1 MTNQPNSDYDSAWKE
16 AITVYLEPFIEYCFP
31 EVYQDID
38 WEKGYETLDTEL
50 QELIRDAET
59 GRRLADKLLKV
70 TLRNGENAL
79 VLIHIEIQGQE
90 QDDFAERM
98 YIYNHRLFDRYWLK
112 VFSFAVLGDDNPNW
126 RPTSY
131 GYSQWGFET
140 HLKFPSVKLL
150 DYSTDILE
158 QSNNPF
164 AIIIM
169 AHLQTQA
176 TQGNSQQRFQLKLNL
191 VRRLYDLGYTGE
203 MIRQLFRFI
212 EWMMTLPEVLQ
223 SDFKTELKR
232 YEEGKRMPFL
242 TSFERD
248 GIMQG
253 KLENSRENIIDIL
266 ETRFGDLSE
275 ELKNEINV
283 LNDLQLLKSLHKQ
296 TVTVASLEDFE
307 QLLQPSQEEN

>member
-1 MTNQPNSDYDSAWKE
+1 MNYQPNSDYDSAWKE
-16 AITVYLEPFIEYCFP
+16 AITVYLEQFIEYCFP

-59 GRRLADKLLKV
+59 GRRLADKLVKV
-70 TLRNGENAL
+70 TLRNGEKAL

-98 YIYNHRLFDRYWLK
+98 YIYNHRLFDRYRLK

-126 RPTSY
+126 KPTSY
-131 GYSQWGFET
+131 GYSQWGFT
-140 HLKFPSVKLL
+140 TNLQFPSVKLL
-150 DYSTDILE
+150 DYSHDTLA

-176 TQGNSQQRFQLKLNL
+176 TQGNSQQRFQLKLSL
-191 VRRLYDLGYTGE
+191 VKRLYDLGYTGE

-212 EWMMTLPEVLQ
+212 EWMMTLPPILQ
-223 SDFKTELKR
+223 SDFKTELNR

-242 TSFERD
+242 TSFEID
-248 GIMQG
+248 GIRKGSLQT
-253 KLENSRENIIDIL
+253 SRENVIEIL
-266 ETRFGDLSE
+266 EIRFGNVSDD
-275 ELKNEINV
+275 LKNQINS
-283 LNDLQLLKSLHKQ
+283 LEDLQLLKSLHKQ
-296 TVTVASLEDFE
+296 AITIASVEDFE
-307 QLLQPSQEEN
+307 QLLVASQGDN

>member
-1 MTNQPNSDYDSAWKE
+1 
-16 AITVYLEPFIEYCFP
+16 
-31 EVYQDID
+31 
-38 WEKGYETLDTEL
+38 
-50 QELIRDAET
+50 
-59 GRRLADKLLKV
+59 
-70 TLRNGENAL
+70 
-79 VLIHIEIQGQE
+79 
-90 QDDFAERM
+90 M
-98 YIYNHRLFDRYWLK
+98 YIYNHRLFDRYRLK

-131 GYSQWGFET
+131 SYSQWGFET
-140 HLKFPSVKLL
+140 HLNFPSVKLL
-150 DYSTDILE
+150 DYTNDTLE

-212 EWMMTLPEVLQ
+212 EWMMTLPEILQ
-223 SDFKTELKR
+223 SEFKTELKR
-232 YEEGKRMPFL
+232 YEEGKSMPFL

-253 KLENSRENIIDIL
+253 SLQATRENIIEVL
-266 ETRFGDLSE
+266 ETRFGNLPE
-275 ELKNEINV
+275 QLKNQINV
-283 LNDLQLLKSLHKQ
+283 LNDLQMLKSLHKQ
-296 TVTVASLEDFE
+296 AITIASLEDFE
-307 QLLQPSQEEN
+307 QLLAPSQGEN